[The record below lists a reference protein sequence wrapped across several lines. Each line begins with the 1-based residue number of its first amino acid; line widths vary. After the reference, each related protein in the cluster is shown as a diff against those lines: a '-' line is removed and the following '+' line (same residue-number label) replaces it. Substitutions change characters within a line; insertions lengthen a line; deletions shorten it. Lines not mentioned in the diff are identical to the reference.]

1 MNKNRTHHASRSK
14 NQLKRRDRTRGL
26 ILSLLIVACALAAVA
41 SGALFSNQVPEASAQ
56 AGQEISPEAL
66 AQIEALIREKDA
78 RTPAQ
83 KKIDS
88 QLIYQTK
95 INHGQA
101 IADNVSTLNTDVVVD
116 NLGKTTVDITATVTN
131 ELVATLQAQGAEI
144 ISARNGNIRALVS
157 LDSLETI
164 AALDAVKFVQ
174 PKQDAMTGSGS
185 GDVPFAPMANDKRS
199 NPLHVTSGFGE
210 RAARVQSFLTNALQ
224 GGAQTNVT
232 GTPAPTGVG
241 SKSSEGDVTHRANV
255 ARGTFHVNGTGI
267 KIGVLSNGVDSLA
280 ESQAL
285 GDLGPVTILPGQA
298 GTGDEGTAMLEIVH
312 DLAPGAQLFYA
323 TALGSITQFAQNI
336 RDLRAA
342 GCDIIVDDVFYFVET
357 PFQDGQ
363 LAPSNTNGGVV
374 IQAVNDVT
382 ALGAL
387 YFSSAGNSG
396 NLAQNTS
403 GAWEGD
409 FVDGGPAAAP
419 LPSPSPANRLHNFG
433 GQNFNVLTVANTG
446 APLSLY
452 WSDPLGGS
460 SNDYDL
466 FRLNATGTTVQ
477 SSSTNIQSG
486 TQDPYEQ
493 VTQGAGSRIV
503 VVKKAAAA
511 NRFLHINSNRGQ
523 LSIRTTGTTRGHSHA
538 ADAYSVAAT
547 PANVP
552 FGPPPNPVGPF
563 PNPHSAAN
571 VTEIFSSDGP
581 RRIFFQ
587 ANGTP
592 YSPGDFS
599 ATGGIVRQKPDITAA
614 DGVEVTGV
622 GGFPSPFFGTSAAA
636 PHAAAIAALMKSAN
650 PAFTPA
656 QIRTALTT
664 TAIDIMA
671 PGVDVTSGAGII
683 DPFAAMQSLGVPGT
697 AFLQATNIT
706 ALENPGNGNGVLDA
720 GENATMNITLR
731 NDGVS
736 PATAISATLTSS
748 TPGVTI
754 TQGTSA
760 YPDLAVGASGTN
772 TTPFQ
777 FSIAG
782 FVQCPATLEF
792 SLTLT
797 YSGAPT
803 QVVEFTVLA
812 GPEPTVIS
820 STLDTTA
827 PASGPG
833 FTGTTGALT
842 IRHFR
847 DGIPSS
853 CGSPKVFPGTS
864 SPGNHQYDAYQFQT
878 CANSGPTCVT
888 VTLSA
893 ANGVNLFSA
902 AYLGTFNPSNL
913 AQNYIADAGGSNTTV
928 SYSFNLPAG
937 AQTFTVVVEDVPVGP
952 ASNSPYTL
960 SVSGACVG
968 VCPVVPVLSS
978 NGATLSQ
985 ESCPAFNSA
994 VDPGERV
1001 SMNLKVINNGTAA
1014 TSNLVGTL
1022 QASANVIAPSG
1033 PTSFG
1038 SIPAGG
1044 GTVGRDFSFTAVGNC
1059 GDLVTLAL
1067 KLQDGAVDFGTVH
1080 YSFRLGAGTA
1090 GTPLSENFDGV
1101 VAPLLPVGWTST
1113 GSGAEPPWVT
1123 STTNPF
1129 SAPNAAFAPNTS
1141 TQGVTELVS
1150 PSIHINGLPAQV
1162 SFRNAFNVENA
1173 FDGGVLEISIN
1184 GGAYQDILAAGGS
1197 FVSGGYNG
1205 TMSAGTLNPLTG
1217 RNGWTGLSG
1226 GTTAAPAYI
1235 NTVVNLPASAVGQ
1248 NIQLKWRLGSDELI
1262 AATGTQPGQR
1272 IDNIVVT
1279 DTSYSCTVPCGSA
1292 NVTVTSTLT
1301 RTNSTT
1307 VVANITLQNIGAV
1320 TANNVTL
1327 TNAKLGAANGT
1338 PLPQSLGSL
1347 APGAT
1352 VSTTVSFTNST
1363 PGASS
1368 TLVIGGTYTGGS
1380 FGTTKR
1386 VTIP

>member
-1 MNKNRTHHASRSK
+1 M
-14 NQLKRRDRTRGL
+14 
-26 ILSLLIVACALAAVA
+26 
-41 SGALFSNQVPEASAQ
+41 
-56 AGQEISPEAL
+56 
-66 AQIEALIREKDA
+66 IREKES
-78 RTPAQ
+78 RTDVQ

-88 QLIYQTK
+88 QLIYQSK
-95 INHGQA
+95 IDRGQA
-101 IADNVSTLNTDVVVD
+101 VADSVSTLQTDVVVD
-116 NLGKTTVDITATVTN
+116 NQGKTTVDITAEVTN
-131 ELVATLQAQGAEI
+131 ALVSTLQANGAEI
-144 ISARNGNIRALVS
+144 ISARGNSVRALVP
-157 LDSLETI
+157 LDRLETI
-164 AALDAVKFVQ
+164 AALEEVKFVQ
-174 PKQDAMTGSGS
+174 PKQEAMTANEG
-185 GDVPFAPMANDKRS
+185 VPMVDDKHGAPLTYNVS
-199 NPLHVTSGFGE
+199 PGFE
-210 RAARVQSFLTNALQ
+210 QRAARVQSFLSSALQ
-224 GGAQTNVT
+224 GGSQTNVS
-232 GTPAPTGVG
+232 GTTAPTGVG
-241 SKSSEGDVTHRANV
+241 SRSSEGDVTHRANI
-255 ARGTFHVNGTGI
+255 ARGTFHVDGTGI
-267 KIGVLSNGVDSLA
+267 KIGVLSNGVTSLA
-280 ESQAL
+280 QSQAL

-342 GCDIIVDDVFYFVET
+342 GCDIIVDDVFYFVES

-363 LAPSNTNGGVV
+363 LAPTNTNGGAVT
-374 IQAVNDVT
+374 QAVNDVT
-382 ALGAL
+382 AAGAM

-396 NLAQNTS
+396 NLTQGTS
-403 GAWEGD
+403 GVWEGD

-419 LPSPSPANRLHNFG
+419 LPSPTPALRLHNFG
-433 GQNFNVLTVANTG
+433 SQNFNVLTVANTA
-446 APLSLY
+446 APISLY
-452 WSDPLGGS
+452 WSDPLGAS

-466 FRLNATGTTVQ
+466 FRLNSTGTAVQ
-477 SSSTNIQSG
+477 ASSTNIQSG

-493 VTQGAGSRIV
+493 VTQAAGSRIV
-503 VVKKAAAA
+503 IVKKPTAA
-511 NRFLHINSNRGQ
+511 NRFLHLNSNRGQ
-523 LSIRTTGTTRGHSHA
+523 FSIRTAGQTHGHSQA
-538 ADAYSVAAT
+538 ADAFSTAAT
-547 PANVP
+547 PA
-552 FGPPPNPVGPF
+552 VGPF

-571 VTEIFSSDGP
+571 ITENFTSDGP

-587 ANGTP
+587 PNGTE
-592 YSPGDFS
+592 YTPGNVS

-614 DGVEVTGV
+614 DGVQVTGV

-636 PHAAAIAALMKSAN
+636 PHAAAIAGLIKSAN
-650 PAFTPA
+650 PTFTPA

-664 TAIDIMA
+664 TAIDIMSA
-671 PGVDVTSGAGII
+671 GTDNISGAGII
-683 DPFAAMQSLGVPGT
+683 DAFSAVQSLGVAGT
-697 AFLQATNIT
+697 AFLQSTSIT

-720 GENATMNITLR
+720 GENATMSVVLR
-731 NDGVS
+731 NDGVNS
-736 PATAISATLTSS
+736 ATAISATLTSS

-760 YPDLAVGASGTN
+760 YPDLAVGASAAN
-772 TTPFQ
+772 TTAFE
-777 FSIAG
+777 FSIGG
-782 FVQCPATLEF
+782 FVQCPTTLAF
-792 SLTLT
+792 SLTLNYT
-797 YSGAPT
+797 GGPS
-803 QVVEFTVLA
+803 QVVNFTVLS
-812 GPEPTVIS
+812 GPQPTVIS
-820 STLDTTA
+820 STLDTNA
-827 PASGPG
+827 PSSGPG

-853 CGSPKVFPGTS
+853 CGVQKAFPGTS
-864 SPGNHQYDAYQFQT
+864 TPGNHQYDAYQFQT

-902 AYLGTFNPSNL
+902 AYLGAFNPANL

-960 SVSGACVG
+960 QVSGACVG
-968 VCPVVPVLSS
+968 VCPVVPVLAS

-1001 SMNLKVINNGTAA
+1001 SMNLKIVNNGTAA

-1022 QASANVIAPSG
+1022 QSSPNVIAPSG

-1038 SIPAGG
+1038 SIPGGG
-1044 GTVGRDFSFTAVGNC
+1044 GTAGKDFSFTAVGNC

-1067 KLQDGAVDFGTVH
+1067 KLQDGAVDFGTIF
-1080 YSFRLGAGTA
+1080 YTFRLGAATP

-1101 VAPLLPVGWTST
+1101 TAPALPAGWAST
-1113 GSGAEPPWVT
+1113 GSGAEPAWVT

-1141 TQGVTELVS
+1141 TAGVTELVS
-1150 PSIHINGLPAQV
+1150 PSIHINGSPAQV
-1162 SFRNAFNVENA
+1162 SFRNAFNVENG

-1184 GGAYQDILAAGGS
+1184 GGPYQDILTAGGS
-1197 FVSGGYNG
+1197 FVSGGYTG
-1205 TMSAGTLNPLTG
+1205 TMSAGTDNPLTG
-1217 RNGWTGLSG
+1217 RSGWTGLSG

-1235 NTVVNLPASAVGQ
+1235 NSVVNLPAAAVGQ
-1248 NIQLKWRLGSDELI
+1248 NIQLKWRMGSDELI
-1262 AATGTQPGQR
+1262 AAAGTQPGQR
-1272 IDNIVVT
+1272 IDNVVVT

-1292 NVTVTSTLT
+1292 NVVVTSSLV
-1301 RTNSTT
+1301 RMNATT

-1320 TANNVTL
+1320 AANNVNLST
-1327 TNAKLGAANGT
+1327 AKLGATNGT
-1338 PLPQSLGSL
+1338 PLPQAAGNL

-1352 VSTTVSFTNST
+1352 VNKTVSFTNST
-1363 PGASS
+1363 PGATSN
-1368 TLVIGGTYTGGS
+1368 LVIGGTYTGGS
-1380 FGTTKR
+1380 FSTTKR